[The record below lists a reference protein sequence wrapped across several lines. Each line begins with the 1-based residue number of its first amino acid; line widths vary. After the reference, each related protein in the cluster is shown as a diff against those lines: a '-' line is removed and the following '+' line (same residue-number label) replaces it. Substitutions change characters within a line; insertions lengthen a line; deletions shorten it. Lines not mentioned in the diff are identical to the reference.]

1 MSITRVGLVAK
12 TGVEAAASVLA
23 DLAGWL
29 EARNVRPVFETETA
43 LLAGLPPGRATVSRD
58 ELPRECD
65 LIVVL
70 GGDGSLIGMAG
81 RIAEAGVDVPI
92 VGVNFGNLGFLTE
105 ITLEELYQSLESV
118 IDGTAI
124 IEERMML
131 RARTLRDGEPFAER
145 LALNDVVIT
154 KGALSRII
162 DLAVAIGDQ
171 PVMRV
176 RADGL
181 IIASP
186 TGSTAYNLAAGGPIL
201 HPEVDA
207 MLLTPIAPHMLTNR
221 PIVLPRGVQSAH
233 PVGDE
238 RRERRSVRHLRRP
251 VRPCA
256 GGRGHHPRQQR
267 GSPPPAHS
275 RLEPHLLRRP
285 QAEVEVER
293 ALRAGTRDSGLALL
307 PERLHLELEHVGIV
321 FGER

>member
-12 TGVEAAASVLA
+12 TGVDAAASVLA

-29 EARNVRPVFETETA
+29 EARDVLPVFETETA
-43 LLAGLPPGRATVSRD
+43 VLAGLPPGRSTVARD
-58 ELPRECD
+58 DLPRECD

-105 ITLEELYQSLESV
+105 ITLEELYQSLQSV
-118 IDGTAI
+118 IDGTAHV
-124 IEERMML
+124 EERMML
-131 RARTLRDGEPFAER
+131 RARTLRNGAVFVER

-162 DLAVAIGDQ
+162 DLAVAIGER
-171 PVMRV
+171 PVMHV

-207 MLLTPIAPHMLTNR
+207 LLLTPIAPHMLTNR
-221 PIVLPRGVQSAH
+221 PIVLPGSSEVRVQPAINGSNEEVFVTFDGQSGHAVESNDIICVSRA
-233 PVGDE
+233 PRPLRLIRASSRTYFDVLRQKLKWSE
-238 RRERRSVRHLRRP
+238 R
-251 VRPCA
+251 
-256 GGRGHHPRQQR
+256 
-267 GSPPPAHS
+267 
-275 RLEPHLLRRP
+275 
-285 QAEVEVER
+285 
-293 ALRAGTRDSGLALL
+293 
-307 PERLHLELEHVGIV
+307 
-321 FGER
+321 